1 MIVFFFL
8 KFLVFQNLPLH
19 NDELGSDGFSGISL
33 PRVMSAARVEEAYL
47 IGVLRKRRKD
57 NYDDGCG
64 CL

>member
-1 MIVFFFL
+1 MMNWEAIYV
-8 KFLVFQNLPLH
+8 
-19 NDELGSDGFSGISL
+19 GFGISL